1 MFSNLDGRTQM
12 ANGNNSGNGVYR
24 NIVTYGLLFLALIA
38 LYYLY
43 GFLFGTSNILTV
55 QLVNT
60 RTDATRADQLT
71 IPSIPK
77 PLEGGEYTV
86 NTWIYISSF
95 RNATTGTGATSKKYV
110 FELKGDNFDT
120 LLIALGANVNKLVV
134 RVNTKDQAAGATGNT
149 GADISL
155 KLPSEV
161 DAVMNTLTDPDT
173 QICDVGE
180 IDLQRWILVSVVLN
194 GRTVDTYLDG
204 KLARSCTLP
213 HVYRV
218 DSSTVKAVICR
229 GGGFDG
235 YVNSTSVSNYAL
247 NPDEIYR
254 MYSTGPSGGTW
265 NPLGFIT
272 NIFTP
277 STSM

>member
-1 MFSNLDGRTQM
+1 M
-12 ANGNNSGNGVYR
+12 ANGNSGNSPYKNV
-24 NIVTYGLLFLALIA
+24 VTYGLLFLALIA

-55 QLVNT
+55 QLLNT
-60 RTDATRADQLT
+60 RTDATT
-71 IPSIPK
+71 IDSAKIPAIPK

-95 RNATTGTGATSKKYV
+95 RNAGGAAVTQKKYV
-110 FELKGDNFDT
+110 FELQGTTFDT
-120 LLIALGANVNKLVV
+120 LLIALGASVNKLIV
-134 RVNTKDQAAGATGNT
+134 RVNTKDQTSGSTPSD
-149 GADISL
+149 DISL
-155 KLPSEV
+155 KVTGSPSEV
-161 DAVMNTLTDPDT
+161 DGIMNAVSEPDT
-173 QICDVGE
+173 QICDIGE

-194 GRTVDTYLDG
+194 GKTVDTYLDG

-235 YVNSTSVSNYAL
+235 YINSTSVSNYAL

-254 MYSTGPSGGTW
+254 MYSTGPTGGTW
-265 NPLGFIT
+265 NPLSFIT

-277 STSM
+277 STSP

>member
-1 MFSNLDGRTQM
+1 M
-12 ANGNNSGNGVYR
+12 ANNSNGNSSYK
-24 NIVTYGLLFLALIA
+24 NIVMYALLFIGIMA

-43 GFLFGTSNILTV
+43 GFLFGTSNIMTV

-60 RTDATRADQLT
+60 RTDAANGDFSKV
-71 IPSIPK
+71 PAIPK

-86 NTWIYISSF
+86 NTWLYISSF
-95 RNATTGTGATSKKYV
+95 RNAGGATAMAKKYV

-120 LLIALGANVNKLVV
+120 LLIALAANVNKLIV
-134 RVNTKDQAAGATGNT
+134 RVNTKDQTTGATGNT
-149 GADISL
+149 AADISL
-155 KLPSEV
+155 KPA
-161 DAVMNTLTDPDT
+161 DITAVMTAVTEPDT
-173 QICDVGE
+173 QVCDVGE

-194 GRTVDTYLDG
+194 GKTVDTYLDG

-213 HVYRV
+213 HVFRV
-218 DSSTVKAVICR
+218 DSSPVKAVICANK
-229 GGGFDG
+229 GFDG
-235 YVNSTSVSNYAL
+235 YVDSTSVSNYAL

-265 NPLGFIT
+265 NPLAFIT

-277 STSM
+277 STSP

>member
-1 MFSNLDGRTQM
+1 M
-12 ANGNNSGNGVYR
+12 ANNSGGNSPYKNVIMYA
-24 NIVTYGLLFLALIA
+24 LLFVGVMA

-55 QLVNT
+55 QLLNT
-60 RTDATRADQLT
+60 RTDATTVDSSK

-86 NTWIYISSF
+86 NTWLYISSF
-95 RNATTGTGATSKKYV
+95 RNAGGAAAMAKKYV

-120 LLIALGANVNKLVV
+120 LLIALGANVNKLIV

-149 GADISL
+149 AADISL
-155 KLPSEV
+155 KPV
-161 DAVMNTLTDPDT
+161 DITPLMNAVTEPDT

-194 GRTVDTYLDG
+194 GKTVDTYLDG

-213 HVYRV
+213 HVFRV
-218 DSSTVKAVICR
+218 DTSTVKAVICANN
-229 GGGFDG
+229 GFDG
-235 YVNSTSVSNYAL
+235 YLNSTSVSNYAL

-265 NPLGFIT
+265 NPLSFIT

-277 STSM
+277 STSP

>member
-1 MFSNLDGRTQM
+1 M

-24 NIVTYGLLFLALIA
+24 NIVTYGLLFLSLIA

-55 QLVNT
+55 QLLNT
-60 RTDATRADQLT
+60 RTDATTVDSSK
-71 IPSIPK
+71 IPAIPK

-86 NTWIYISSF
+86 NTWLYISSF
-95 RNATTGTGATSKKYV
+95 RNAGGAAATSKKYV

-134 RVNTKDQAAGATGNT
+134 RVNTKDQASGATGNT
-149 GADISL
+149 AADISL
-155 KLPSEV
+155 KTTDV
-161 DAVMNTLTDPDT
+161 AAIMNAVTEPDT

-180 IDLQRWILVSVVLN
+180 IDLQRWILVSIVLN
-194 GRTVDTYLDG
+194 GKTVDTYLDG

-213 HVYRV
+213 HVFRV
-218 DSSTVKAVICR
+218 DSSTVKAVIC
-229 GGGFDG
+229 GNGGFDG

-247 NPDEIYR
+247 NPDDIYR

-265 NPLGFIT
+265 NPLSFIT

-277 STSM
+277 STSA